1 MSLYPHTHGLL
12 FWRLSVRAWKLMF
25 GTLKTFI
32 TSPALFLFKSVRRR
46 ELRCHETLLYFLT
59 SDYFCTFVTF
69 CVLTLKNKCWF
80 HSVYSPGLPDKWVS
94 KLHSIRKSFLTPWEA
109 IIIQITATVCFAADV
124 GDIFW
129 CPFFMCAHFLVERRN
144 NTKSFVSAWISH
156 KEQSFLVFES
166 QLIVQ
171 HHVPSQPCNHHWN
184 PRFLVCFPFLFLHH
198 CLIWS

>member
-94 KLHSIRKSFLTPWEA
+94 KLHSIRKFPYSIRSHYNSDHCYCLF
-109 IIIQITATVCFAADV
+109 CS
-124 GDIFW
+124 W
-129 CPFFMCAHFLVERRN
+129 CRWHFLV
-144 NTKSFVSAWISH
+144 
-156 KEQSFLVFES
+156 SFL
-166 QLIVQ
+166 
-171 HHVPSQPCNHHWN
+171 HVCS
-184 PRFLVCFPFLFLHH
+184 LF
-198 CLIWS
+198 SRKKK